1 MYTNG
6 AGVPQDY
13 GEARRWYR
21 MAAEQGLAEAQSSLG
36 LIYDN
41 GTGVPQDYGEAARWY
56 RMAAEQGLAEAQNS
70 LGFMYDN
77 GSGVP
82 QDYGEAARWYR
93 KAAEQGDVYAQYNLA
108 LMYIDGT
115 GVPQDYGEA
124 ARWYRMAA
132 EQGDADAQFS
142 LALMYDNGYGVPQDY
157 GEAARWYREAAE
169 RGNADAQNNLGLMS
183 ELGEGVPQDYGEAAR
198 WYLKA
203 AEQGEADAQNN
214 LALMYTNGTGVPQD
228 YGEATRW
235 YRMAAEQGEANA
247 QFNLALMYANG
258 YGVPQD
264 YGEAARWYREAA
276 DQGDADAQ
284 YNLALMYEDGYGVRQ
299 DYGEAA
305 RWYREAAE
313 QGDAD
318 AQYNLALIYD
328 NGTGVRQ
335 DYGEA
340 VRWYLRA
347 AEQSHARAQ
356 NNLGVMYGRGEGVPR
371 DPVLAHMWSNLAAS
385 TLPPGEDRDM
395 AVENRDFVAEQL
407 SPSELVRAQQ
417 MARNWR
423 PGLSEMGETASS
435 SGLSEPPGPA
445 RELVQNIQEAL
456 AALGYDP
463 GPADGT
469 PGPQT
474 REAIRAFQAD
484 LELPVTGEV
493 SKELLLL
500 ARISEAVLT
509 AEEEGDFEGASENWY
524 ATGSGF
530 VVSPAGYALTNYH
543 VVEGCGEIRLPTGV
557 SVAHVASDPQTD
569 LALLK
574 IPGEFP
580 DSASFRAGRGI
591 RAGDD
596 VVAIGFPLQG
606 ILTSDPSVTT
616 GTISALAGPGDDR
629 RMLQMTAPI
638 QPGNSGGPLLDM
650 SGNVVGVVVS
660 KLDALEIAEL
670 TGDIP
675 QNVNFAVHASLARIF
690 LDAHNIEYNMAPS
703 TETPP
708 AAEIAAS
715 ARKFTVLIEC
725 WE

>member
-1 MYTNG
+1 
-6 AGVPQDY
+6 
-13 GEARRWYR
+13 
-21 MAAEQGLAEAQSSLG
+21 MA
-36 LIYDN
+36 
-41 GTGVPQDYGEAARWY
+41 GEAARWY
-56 RMAAEQGLAEAQNS
+56 RMAAEQGEADAQNN
-70 LGFMYDN
+70 LGLMYEL
-77 GSGVP
+77 GEGVP
-82 QDYGEAARWYR
+82 QDNGEAARWYR
-93 KAAEQGDVYAQYNLA
+93 KAAEQGDVNAQFNLAFMYFNGYGVPQDYGAAARWYRKAAEQGDVDAQYNLA
-108 LMYIDGT
+108 LMYEDGS
-115 GVPQDYGEA
+115 GVPQDYGAA

-132 EQGDADAQFS
+132 EQGDADAQ
-142 LALMYDNGYGVPQDY
+142 
-157 GEAARWYREAAE
+157 
-169 RGNADAQNNLGLMS
+169 
-183 ELGEGVPQDYGEAAR
+183 
-198 WYLKA
+198 
-203 AEQGEADAQNN
+203 
-214 LALMYTNGTGVPQD
+214 
-228 YGEATRW
+228 
-235 YRMAAEQGEANA
+235 
-247 QFNLALMYANG
+247 
-258 YGVPQD
+258 
-264 YGEAARWYREAA
+264 
-276 DQGDADAQ
+276 
-284 YNLALMYEDGYGVRQ
+284 YNLAL
-299 DYGEAA
+299 
-305 RWYREAAE
+305 
-313 QGDAD
+313 
-318 AQYNLALIYD
+318 LYD

-340 VRWYLRA
+340 ARWYHRA
-347 AEQSHARAQ
+347 AEQGHARAQ
-356 NNLGVMYGRGEGVPR
+356 NNLGVMYERGEGVPR
-371 DPVLAHMWSNLAAS
+371 DPVQAHMWSNLAAS
-385 TLPPGEDRDM
+385 ALPPGEGRDT

-423 PGLSEMGETASS
+423 PGLSGMGETAASPDLPE
-435 SGLSEPPGPA
+435 LSGPA

-456 AALGYDP
+456 AVLGYDP

-474 REAIRAFQAD
+474 RAAIRAFQAD

-500 ARISEAVLT
+500 ALIAEAVLT
-509 AEEEGDFEGASENWY
+509 AEEEGDFEGTSEDWY

-530 VVSPAGYALTNYH
+530 VVSPAGYALTNHH
-543 VVEGCGEIRLPTGV
+543 VVEGCGELRLPTGV
-557 SVAHVASDPQTD
+557 SIAHVASDLQTD

-629 RMLQMTAPI
+629 RVLQMTAPV

-690 LDAHNIEYNMAPS
+690 LDAHSVEYDTAPS

-708 AAEIAAS
+708 SAEIAAS